1 MTLCRRLVWVICG
14 VLGISELGFAQEM
27 RIYTTI
33 RDRSLSSAA
42 KQADQRS
49 LMLFHA
55 GKVFDYIEPAQEVT
69 VFEPAHRR
77 FTVLNLR
84 RQLRSEL
91 TQDEIR
97 QFLGLAEDEARR
109 RLTIADEDAPSAT
122 RKSLDFLRFQLQP
135 EFTTS
140 FDSAK
145 SRLSLASPQ
154 FQYTV
159 EGFAPPSQD
168 IVDKYLH
175 VADWMAQFNSVLHPQ
190 SLLPS
195 PRMKLNQELR
205 QRGLIPKSVDL
216 LATSDAA
223 IHLQAQHEWT
233 WNLQKTDRQMIDDWE
248 KQLQN
253 PKLRSLPFR
262 QFQQEMLNRQ

>member
-1 MTLCRRLVWVICG
+1 MTQCQRFVWVICG
-14 VLGISELGFAQEM
+14 VLSIANVGLAQEM

-33 RDRSLSSAA
+33 RDRSPAA
-42 KQADQRS
+42 APRHSDQRS

-55 GKVFDYIEPAQEVT
+55 GKVYDYIEPAQEVT

-97 QFLGLAEDEARR
+97 QFLGLAEDEAQRQ
-109 RLTIADEDAPSAT
+109 LANAGKDVLSAS
-122 RKSLDFLRFQLQP
+122 RKSLDFLQFQLQP
-135 EFTTS
+135 QFTTS
-140 FDSAK
+140 FDASK
-145 SRLSLASPQ
+145 SHLSLVSPD
-154 FQYTV
+154 FQYNVT
-159 EGFAPPSQD
+159 GFAPPSLD

-175 VADWMAQFNSVLHPQ
+175 VADWVAQFNSVLHPQ
-190 SLLPS
+190 SLLPA
-195 PRMKLNQELR
+195 PRLKLNQELR
-205 QRGLIPKSVDL
+205 ERGLIPSTVDL
-216 LATSDAA
+216 QASSDTE

-253 PKLRSLPFR
+253 AKLRSLPFR
-262 QFQQEMLNRQ
+262 QFQQEMLKR

>member
-1 MTLCRRLVWVICG
+1 MKSFQRFIWVVCAILA
-14 VLGISELGFAQEM
+14 VFDSGFAQEM

-33 RDRSLSSAA
+33 RDRSPAAAA
-42 KQADQRS
+42 KQSDQRS

-55 GKVFDYIEPAQEVT
+55 GKVYDYIEPAQEVT

-77 FTVLNLR
+77 FTVLNVR

-97 QFLGLAEDEARR
+97 QFLSLAEEEAHRK
-109 RLTIADEDAPSAT
+109 LAEAT
-122 RKSLDFLRFQLQP
+122 VEGNPALRKSLDLLHFQLQP
-135 EFTTS
+135 EFVTT
-140 FDSAK
+140 FDSMK
-145 SRLSLASPQ
+145 SQLTLNSPYLR
-154 FQYTV
+154 YTV
-159 EGFAPPSQD
+159 EGFAPPSLD
-168 IVDKYLH
+168 IVEKYLH

-190 SLLPS
+190 SMLPA

-205 QRGLIPKSVDL
+205 QRGLIPSHVDL
-216 LATSDAA
+216 QAGSDAN

-233 WNLQKTDRQMIDDWE
+233 WNLQKTDRQMIDEWE

-253 PKLRSLPFR
+253 PKLRTLTFH
-262 QFQQEMLNRQ
+262 QFQQEMLKRQ